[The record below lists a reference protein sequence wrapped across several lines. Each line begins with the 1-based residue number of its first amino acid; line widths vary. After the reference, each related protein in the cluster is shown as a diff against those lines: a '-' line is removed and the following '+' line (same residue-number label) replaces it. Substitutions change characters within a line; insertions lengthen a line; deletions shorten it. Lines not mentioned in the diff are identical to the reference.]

1 MFEGVQMLDLFRES
15 PIMSVLLICS
25 IIAFTFAIERW
36 WFFRRNRINVPKFM
50 ERVKEF
56 LRRNEMDHL
65 FGYCERKRGPVP
77 RMIHTA
83 LTNLSLP
90 KEEMERLLDT
100 TREKEEVKFE
110 KNLSILGTLSNIA
123 PLLGLFGTV
132 LGIIRAF
139 RDIAVTGSGG
149 SAVVAM
155 GVAEALLTTAAGIII
170 AVVSTIF
177 YNYFMR
183 RIRVMDVETEDVR
196 VNLWPMLREAGNHNV
211 QR

>member
-56 LRRNEMDHL
+56 LRRNELDRL

-100 TREKEEVKFE
+100 TKEKEEVKFE

-155 GVAEALLTTAAGIII
+155 GVAEALLTTAVGIII

-196 VNLWPMLREAGNHNV
+196 VNLWPILREAGNHNV

>member
-1 MFEGVQMLDLFRES
+1 MFEGVQMLNLFRES

-56 LRRNEMDHL
+56 LRRNELDRL

-100 TREKEEVKFE
+100 TKEKEEVKFE

-196 VNLWPMLREAGNHNV
+196 VNLWPMLREVGNHNV

>member
-1 MFEGVQMLDLFRES
+1 MFEGVEWLDLFRES
-15 PIMSVLLICS
+15 PIMFVLLICS
-25 IIAFTFAIERW
+25 IIAFTFAMERW
-36 WFFRRNRINVPKFM
+36 WYFRKNRVNVPRFM
-50 ERVKEF
+50 ERIKRH
-56 LRRNEMDHL
+56 LRSNEMDHL
-65 FGYCERKRGPVP
+65 FGYCQRKRGLVP
-77 RMIHTA
+77 RMIHVA

-100 TREKEEVKFE
+100 TRENEEVKFE

-170 AVVSTIF
+170 AVISTIF

-183 RIRVMDVETEDVR
+183 RLRVMDVEAEGVR
-196 VNLWPMLREAGNHNV
+196 TNLWTILREAKNQNV
-211 QR
+211 

>member
-56 LRRNEMDHL
+56 LRRNELDRL

-100 TREKEEVKFE
+100 TKEKEEVKFE

>member
-56 LRRNEMDHL
+56 LRRNELDRL

-100 TREKEEVKFE
+100 TKEKEEVKFE

-183 RIRVMDVETEDVR
+183 RIRVMDVETEDMR

>member
-1 MFEGVQMLDLFRES
+1 MLALFKES
-15 PIMSVLLICS
+15 PIMTILLLCSV
-25 IIAFTFAIERW
+25 IAFTFVIERW
-36 WFFRRNRINVPKFM
+36 WFFRRNRVDVPKFM
-50 ERVKEF
+50 QRVKEF
-56 LRRNEMDHL
+56 LGKNEFDRL
-65 FGYCERKRGPVP
+65 FGYLERKRGPVP
-77 RMIHTA
+77 KMIYAA
-83 LTNLSLP
+83 LNNQNLP
-90 KEEMERLLDT
+90 KEEMEQLLDT
-100 TREKEEVKFE
+100 TREMEEVKFE

-170 AVVSTIF
+170 AVISTIF

-183 RIRVMDVETEDVR
+183 RLRVMDVETEDVR
-196 VNLWPMLREAGNHNV
+196 VNIYRMLQEANGQNA
-211 QR
+211 